1 MSAIE
6 LAMKIEEKDEGFSE
20 KPYYD
25 TKKIPTYGHG
35 FVCVVN
41 KKLCQPYDPLPN
53 MSITMQESLERLR
66 GLAEVNEQTL
76 LNNPDLSKAYNKCN
90 DVRKATMLSM
100 AHQLGVYGLLKFKAM
115 LAAIAREDWDEAHD
129 ECLDSTAAR
138 LDAPARF
145 HRNAN
150 MLRTG
155 IMDKYYD

>member
-6 LAMKIEEKDEGFSE
+6 LVLKMLPVEEAYRAR
-20 KPYYD
+20 PYYD
-25 TKKIPTYGHG
+25 TKMIPTYGIG
-35 FVCVVN
+35 FVCG
-41 KKLCQPYDPLPN
+41 KQYEKLPDIGITYN
-53 MSITMQESLERLR
+53 ESIAKLR
-66 GLAEVNEQTL
+66 GLCEVNEKTMI
-76 LNNPDLSKAYNKCN
+76 NNPDLFKSYSKCN
-90 DVRKATMLSM
+90 DVRKAVLLSM
-100 AHQLGVYGLLKFKAM
+100 AYQLGIYGVLKFKAM